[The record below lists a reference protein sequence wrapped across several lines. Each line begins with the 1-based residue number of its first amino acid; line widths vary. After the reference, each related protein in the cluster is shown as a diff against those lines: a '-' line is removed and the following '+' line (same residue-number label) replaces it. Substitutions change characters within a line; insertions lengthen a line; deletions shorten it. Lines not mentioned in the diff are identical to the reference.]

1 MSELDNETVVDTGES
16 QTVTETE
23 EQSQDTISVSSEA
36 DKATAPN
43 VEVKDGKT
51 YVDGQRMFT
60 KAEKDA
66 IAKTATREVEQRLV
80 NELGVDS
87 LASVKQVVK
96 ELQTANITEGE
107 SSLDISALK
116 NTVAKKE
123 QTVAEL
129 KAELDAVKSQYVLD
143 NHVGKLKDAMPTAW
157 TSEQKQGV
165 IKLMTADNMFRVEG
179 QSFHIVDGED
189 FITTDEGLPNYE
201 AAVQKVGTNLGLPF
215 AKKGVATVDAQS
227 TPVSNSKA
235 GVDDARIKSDPRYRD
250 AYVTLRSKNIGL
262 ARENMTNKMVE
273 DQMQKQLGSMTS
285 RGIGT

>member
-87 LASVKQVVK
+87 LSSVKQVVK

-157 TSEQKQGV
+157 SPEQKEGV

-227 TPVSNSKA
+227 TPVSNNKA
-235 GVDDARIKSDPRYRD
+235 GVDDARIKTDPRYRD

>member
-1 MSELDNETVVDTGES
+1 MSEDIKQDTVVDTGES
-16 QTVTETE
+16 QTVPETE
-23 EQSQDTISVSSEA
+23 VSEENISVDSS
-36 DKATAPN
+36 KKPT
-43 VEVKDGKT
+43 VEIREGKT

-87 LASVKQVVK
+87 LSSVKQVVK

-129 KAELDAVKSQYVLD
+129 KAELEGVKAQYVLD
-143 NHVGKLKDAMPTAW
+143 ANVGKLKDVMPSAW
-157 TSEQKQGV
+157 TPEQKTSV
-165 IKLMTADNMFRVEG
+165 IKLMNADGMFKVEG

-201 AAVQKVGTNLGLPF
+201 AAVEKVGKQLGLQF

-227 TPVSNSKA
+227 TPVSNVKK
-235 GVDDARIKSDPRYRD
+235 GLDEARMNSEPRYRE
-250 AYVTLRSKNIGL
+250 AYVALRRQNIKLSRG
-262 ARENMTNKMVE
+262 EVTNKMVE
-273 DQMQKQLGSMTS
+273 DMMAKRQ
-285 RGIGT
+285 R

>member
-157 TSEQKQGV
+157 SPEQKEGV

-227 TPVSNSKA
+227 TPVSNNKA

>member
-1 MSELDNETVVDTGES
+1 MSEDIKQDTVVDAGES
-16 QTVTETE
+16 QTVPETANSE
-23 EQSQDTISVSSEA
+23 DNISVNSNES
-36 DKATAPN
+36 K
-43 VEVKDGKT
+43 VEIREGKT

-87 LASVKQVVK
+87 LSSVKQVVK

-129 KAELDAVKSQYVLD
+129 KAELEGVKNQYVLD
-143 NHVGKLKDAMPTAW
+143 AHVGKLKDVMPTAW
-157 TSEQKQGV
+157 TPEQRNSV
-165 IKLMTADNMFRVEG
+165 VKLMNADNMFRVEG

-189 FITTDEGLPNYE
+189 FITTDEGLPNYT
-201 AAVQKVGTNLGLPF
+201 AAVEKVGKQLGLQF
-215 AKKGVATVDAQS
+215 SKKGIATVDAQS
-227 TPVSNSKA
+227 TPVSNSKK
-235 GVDDARIKSDPRYRD
+235 GLDEARMNSEPRYRE
-250 AYVTLRSKNIGL
+250 AYVALRRQNIKL
-262 ARENMTNKMVE
+262 SRDSVTNKMVE
-273 DQMQKQLGSMTS
+273 DQMTKRQ
-285 RGIGT
+285 R